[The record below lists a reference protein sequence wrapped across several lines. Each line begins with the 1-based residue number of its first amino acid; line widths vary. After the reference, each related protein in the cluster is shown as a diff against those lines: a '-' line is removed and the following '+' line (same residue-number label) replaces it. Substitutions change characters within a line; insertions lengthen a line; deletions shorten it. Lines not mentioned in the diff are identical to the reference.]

1 MIILKNITKDFN
13 SGKSS
18 FKALKDI
25 NLEIKKGEFVAI
37 IGPSGSGK
45 TTLLN
50 IIGGLDTPTKGEVLF
65 NKKNISS
72 FDDDKLSKY
81 RNSFVGF
88 IFQEFHLDPHLT
100 VKENVLLPTFFNHKS
115 KKDELNAEK
124 LIKEV
129 KLWSKMN
136 SKTSELSGGE
146 KQRTAIARAL
156 INNPQIIIADEPT
169 GNLDTSTGETIIALL
184 KNLHKSHNITLIV
197 ATHDQKIAKLAKK
210 IIKISAGEIKK

>member
-1 MIILKNITKDFN
+1 MIILKNITKNFN

-115 KKDELNAEK
+115 KKDEFNAEK

-129 KLWSKMN
+129 KLWSKIN

-169 GNLDTSTGETIIALL
+169 GNLDTSTGKTIIALL